1 MDINKLM
8 FLQNIGIQFE
18 RLCFQAGLY
27 PMLLLHVM
35 RRMLHRPWFI
45 RHILSQCEKVGVQSL
60 PVVLLTAI
68 FTGMVLSLQSWVG
81 FHRFGAESM
90 VSTVVSLSM
99 VRELGPVLV
108 GLMVAGRVGA
118 SFAAELGTMRVS
130 EQIDALWTLSTDPIR
145 YLVIPRL
152 LAVTFM
158 MPLLV
163 VLADAVGILG
173 GYLVSVYV
181 LDQNPHVYI
190 DGATLFLKLEDLYSG
205 LFKATVF
212 GGIIGIIACAEGFY
226 CQGGAQG
233 VGQATTRAVV
243 LSAMSIL
250 ISDYFL
256 TMWIFQ

>member
-1 MDINKLM
+1 VITW
-8 FLQNIGIQFE
+8 FEAIGMRVE
-18 RLCFQAGLY
+18 RICLQAGIY
-27 PMLLLHVM
+27 PMLLLQVIQ
-35 RRMLHRPWFI
+35 RLSRPPWFFS
-45 RHILSQCEKVGVQSL
+45 HILRQCEKVGVQSL
-60 PVVLLTAI
+60 PVVLLTAV
-68 FTGMVLSLQSWVG
+68 FTGMVLALQSWVG

-145 YLVIPRL
+145 YLIIPRIIAATL
-152 LAVTFM
+152 M

-163 VLADAVGILG
+163 ILADAIGIFG
-173 GYLVSVYV
+173 GYLVSTII

-190 DGATLFLKLEDLYSG
+190 ERATLFLELQDLYSG
-205 LFKATVF
+205 LLKAFVF
-212 GGIIGIIACAEGFY
+212 GGIIGLIGCTEGFY
-226 CQGGAQG
+226 CKGGAQG

-250 ISDYFL
+250 IADYFL
-256 TMWIFQ
+256 TIWIFQ

>member
-1 MDINKLM
+1 MRV
-8 FLQNIGIQFE
+8 E
-18 RLCFQAGLY
+18 RLCLQTGAY
-27 PMLLLHVM
+27 PMLLLQVM
-35 RRMLHRPWFI
+35 RRLYTPPWFFA
-45 RHILSQCEKVGVQSL
+45 HIFRQCEKVGVQSL

-68 FTGMVLSLQSWVG
+68 FTGMVLALQSWVG

-90 VSTVVSLSM
+90 VATVVSLSM

-145 YLVIPRL
+145 YLVVPRIIAATL
-152 LAVTFM
+152 M

-163 VLADAVGILG
+163 ILADAIGIFG
-173 GYLVSVYV
+173 GYLVSVLM
-181 LDQNPHVYI
+181 LDQNSQVYI
-190 DGATLFLKLEDLYSG
+190 ERATSFLKLQDLYSG
-205 LFKATVF
+205 LLKAVVF
-212 GGIIGIIACAEGFY
+212 GAIIGLVSCTEGFN
-226 CQGGAQG
+226 CKGGAQG

-256 TMWIFQ
+256 TIWIFQ